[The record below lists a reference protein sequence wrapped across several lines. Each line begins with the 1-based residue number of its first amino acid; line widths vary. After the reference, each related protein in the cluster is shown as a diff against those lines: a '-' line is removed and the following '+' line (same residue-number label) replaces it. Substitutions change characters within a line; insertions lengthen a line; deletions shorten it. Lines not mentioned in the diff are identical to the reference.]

1 MWRTV
6 KNLDR
11 GGETRRVFAWLLVL
25 LLLTAGCGSSNPGEA
40 QETGPGQM
48 VSVSVPDIKFYLA
61 GVRRTYFTVNLMT
74 AEFGSISQSWS
85 LGSVSDYWTH
95 QFLNNLRLRLEILE
109 VQVEG
114 IRPVDAQLRDI
125 HIEYENA
132 LVSFEEAFEA
142 FDSQID
148 IPTDVG
154 LEQVNLLLLAG
165 NLDLD
170 RFQLRLSNLS
180 GEQIN
185 F

>member
-6 KNLDR
+6 ENIDR
-11 GGETRRVFAWLLVL
+11 GCETRMVFAWVIVL
-25 LLLTAGCGSSNPGEA
+25 FFFTTGCGASNPEEA
-40 QETGPGQM
+40 QGTGPGQM
-48 VSVSVPDIKFYLA
+48 VSVSVPDINFYLSD
-61 GVRRTYFTVNLMT
+61 VRRTYFTVNLMT

-85 LGSVSDYWTH
+85 FGFVSDYWTH

-125 HIEYENA
+125 HTEYENA
-132 LVSFEEAFEA
+132 LVNFEEAFDA

-148 IPTDVG
+148 ISTDVG

-180 GEQIN
+180 GQQIT